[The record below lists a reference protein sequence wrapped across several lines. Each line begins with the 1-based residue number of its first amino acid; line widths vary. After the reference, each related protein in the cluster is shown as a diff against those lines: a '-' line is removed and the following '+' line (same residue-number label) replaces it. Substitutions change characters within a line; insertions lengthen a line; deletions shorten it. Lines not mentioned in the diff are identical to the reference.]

1 MILLLKADDEEQ
13 SQRENN
19 CTVRGHSDHDLNLT
33 VTTVCTRDC
42 SAGLDIATKF
52 LVCRNSRK
60 ILLFGLASAELFI
73 IIAYGT
79 TCPRRQ

>member
-1 MILLLKADDEEQ
+1 MVLCYTTLIQVQSLRGRKIGSMILLLKADDEEQ

-42 SAGLDIATKF
+42 SAGLDIETKF
-52 LVCRNSRK
+52 
-60 ILLFGLASAELFI
+60 
-73 IIAYGT
+73 
-79 TCPRRQ
+79 